1 MPSSDRTA
9 DFRDFIQEKKLGI
22 SDAKRRKPAQVNQND
37 AALAG
42 QGHFGK
48 EYLSEA
54 YVIVSFHR
62 IFPTW
67 PQRSSE

>member
-1 MPSSDRTA
+1 MPSSNRTA

-22 SDAKRRKPAQVNQND
+22 PDAKRRRPARVNQND
-37 AALAG
+37 AVLAG

-62 IFPTW
+62 TFLTW
-67 PQRSSE
+67 PSKII